1 MHNFAFSISF
11 IRKGLRGFSELN
23 EMCSS
28 TKTLSYLAKTVKEY
42 SEILLRMLKGFSS
55 FVPWK
60 VFRWVQD
67 NTLCLQESALPPCSG
82 IVVINT
88 SRWWSWI
95 LVAMWHD
102 INKDMAAGRSKY
114 VECLCWTENSH
125 THNWLHEYV
134 VLNIK

>member
-55 FVPWK
+55 FVP
-60 VFRWVQD
+60 
-67 NTLCLQESALPPCSG
+67 
-82 IVVINT
+82 
-88 SRWWSWI
+88 
-95 LVAMWHD
+95 
-102 INKDMAAGRSKY
+102 
-114 VECLCWTENSH
+114 
-125 THNWLHEYV
+125 
-134 VLNIK
+134 